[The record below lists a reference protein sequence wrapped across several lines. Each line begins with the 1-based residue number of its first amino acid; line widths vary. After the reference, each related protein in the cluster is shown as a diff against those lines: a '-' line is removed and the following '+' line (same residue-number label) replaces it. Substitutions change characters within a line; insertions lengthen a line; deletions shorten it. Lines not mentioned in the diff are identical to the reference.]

1 MSEVNNISVESI
13 GTPKSTERDLPIDSY
28 IERLNSK
35 LEEFSSTMY
44 VDTEALT
51 NEPKGRESWDEIEH
65 YLKCIRISEEQP
77 ESIVLPYWGSV
88 RLPTSKEL
96 AEPDTE
102 EYTPEEVLGRLFV
115 VNAAL
120 NVEFDYYNKETFK
133 EEVMTLGQLISEV
146 YPGLQGGVKE
156 IRKELEFAFRNP
168 EGFKKKFSEKERLV
182 GGLTRRAF
190 IKKGVETVAASLFVL
205 TSMTLASCSGKQ
217 VQTEPTPIVETYT
230 PVVPIETEEAT
241 LTPTETQE
249 PTPTPTETQEP
260 TPTPTETRELS
271 PTPTK
276 TATRI
281 PFTENHRIS
290 GYRIGNWLRDSETGV
305 IYSTITVT
313 NIMINN
319 IRIDNNEI
327 IFDIS
332 LNLYNRQFNEEV
344 KAKSFTYLEINTKTA
359 ETLKQIEITPQ
370 NVKEILSVEEKY
382 RGTFTVVDNP
392 NFAFDLIENYVDG
405 EINLEF
411 ELYNISKNM
420 AE

>member
-102 EYTPEEVLGRLFV
+102 EYTPEDVLGRLFV

-190 IKKGVETVAASLFVL
+190 IKKGVEATAASLFIL

-241 LTPTETQE
+241 PTPTETQE
-249 PTPTPTETQEP
+249 PTPTPTETQE
-260 TPTPTETRELS
+260 LS
-271 PTPTK
+271 PTPTQTETPEPTTTPTRLPESEDPEVRGYYISDVYDEK
-276 TATRI
+276 TG
-281 PFTENHRIS
+281 TERSLLEVYSAKIESVEITNNGIQVDLLMDFYNIKKSIS
-290 GYRIGNWLRDSETGV
+290 IETDEF
-305 IYSTITVT
+305 IYLEVDPQTYDTITQVT
-313 NIMINN
+313 VDKDIDINKLIDLNREYNIGLTIKDIPKFKSNLIEQFING
-319 IRIDNNEI
+319 
-327 IFDIS
+327 
-332 LNLYNRQFNEEV
+332 EV
-344 KAKSFTYLEINTKTA
+344 DLE
-359 ETLKQIEITPQ
+359 
-370 NVKEILSVEEKY
+370 
-382 RGTFTVVDNP
+382 
-392 NFAFDLIENYVDG
+392 FDLHDVVWG
-405 EINLEF
+405 L
-411 ELYNISKNM
+411 
-420 AE
+420 

>member
-1 MSEVNNISVESI
+1 
-13 GTPKSTERDLPIDSY
+13 
-28 IERLNSK
+28 
-35 LEEFSSTMY
+35 
-44 VDTEALT
+44 
-51 NEPKGRESWDEIEH
+51 
-65 YLKCIRISEEQP
+65 
-77 ESIVLPYWGSV
+77 
-88 RLPTSKEL
+88 
-96 AEPDTE
+96 
-102 EYTPEEVLGRLFV
+102 
-115 VNAAL
+115 
-120 NVEFDYYNKETFK
+120 
-133 EEVMTLGQLISEV
+133 
-146 YPGLQGGVKE
+146 
-156 IRKELEFAFRNP
+156 
-168 EGFKKKFSEKERLV
+168 
-182 GGLTRRAF
+182 
-190 IKKGVETVAASLFVL
+190 
-205 TSMTLASCSGKQ
+205 MTLASCSGKQ

>member
-1 MSEVNNISVESI
+1 MSEINNISVESI
-13 GTPKSTERDLPIDSY
+13 ETSKSTERDLPIDSY

-51 NEPKGRESWDEIEH
+51 NEPEGGESWDKIEH

-77 ESIVLPYWGSV
+77 KSIYLPYWGSV
-88 RLPTSKEL
+88 RLPTPEEL

-102 EYTPEEVLGRLFV
+102 EYTPEDVLGRLFV

-120 NVEFDYYNKETFK
+120 NVEFNYYNKETFK

-190 IKKGVETVAASLFVL
+190 IKKGVEATAASLFIL

-241 LTPTETQE
+241 PTPTETQE
-249 PTPTPTETQEP
+249 PTPTPTETQE
-260 TPTPTETRELS
+260 LS
-271 PTPTK
+271 PTPTQTETPEPTTTPTRLPESEDPEVRGYYISDVYDEK
-276 TATRI
+276 TG
-281 PFTENHRIS
+281 TERSLLEVYSAKIESVEITNNGIQVDLLMDFYNIKKSIS
-290 GYRIGNWLRDSETGV
+290 IETDEF
-305 IYSTITVT
+305 IYLEVDPQTYDTITQVT
-313 NIMINN
+313 VDKDIDINKLIDLNREYNIGLTIKDIPKFKSNLIEQFING
-319 IRIDNNEI
+319 
-327 IFDIS
+327 
-332 LNLYNRQFNEEV
+332 EV
-344 KAKSFTYLEINTKTA
+344 DLE
-359 ETLKQIEITPQ
+359 
-370 NVKEILSVEEKY
+370 
-382 RGTFTVVDNP
+382 
-392 NFAFDLIENYVDG
+392 FDLHDVVWG
-405 EINLEF
+405 L
-411 ELYNISKNM
+411 
-420 AE
+420 

>member
-1 MSEVNNISVESI
+1 MSEINNISVESI
-13 GTPKSTERDLPIDSY
+13 ETSKSTERDLPIDSY

-51 NEPKGRESWDEIEH
+51 NEPEGGESWDKIEH

-77 ESIVLPYWGSV
+77 KSITLPYWGSV
-88 RLPTSKEL
+88 RLPTPEEL

-102 EYTPEEVLGRLFV
+102 EYTPEDVLGRLFV

-120 NVEFDYYNKETFK
+120 NVEFNYYNKETFK

-190 IKKGVETVAASLFVL
+190 IKKGVEATAASLFIL

-241 LTPTETQE
+241 PTPTETQE
-249 PTPTPTETQEP
+249 PTPTPTETQE
-260 TPTPTETRELS
+260 LS
-271 PTPTK
+271 PTPTQTETPEPTTTPTRLPESEDPEVRGYYISDVYDEK
-276 TATRI
+276 TG
-281 PFTENHRIS
+281 TERSLLEVYSAKIESVEITNNGIQVDLLMDFYNIKKSIS
-290 GYRIGNWLRDSETGV
+290 IETDEF
-305 IYSTITVT
+305 IYLEVDPQTYDTITQVT
-313 NIMINN
+313 VDKDIDINKLIDLNREYNIGLTIKDIPKFKSNLIEQFING
-319 IRIDNNEI
+319 
-327 IFDIS
+327 
-332 LNLYNRQFNEEV
+332 EV
-344 KAKSFTYLEINTKTA
+344 DLE
-359 ETLKQIEITPQ
+359 
-370 NVKEILSVEEKY
+370 
-382 RGTFTVVDNP
+382 
-392 NFAFDLIENYVDG
+392 FDLHDVVWG
-405 EINLEF
+405 L
-411 ELYNISKNM
+411 
-420 AE
+420 

>member
-1 MSEVNNISVESI
+1 MSEINNISVESI
-13 GTPKSTERDLPIDSY
+13 ETSKSTERDLPIDSY

-51 NEPKGRESWDEIEH
+51 NEPEGGESWDKIEH

-77 ESIVLPYWGSV
+77 KSIYLPYWGSV
-88 RLPTSKEL
+88 RLPTPEEL
-96 AEPDTE
+96 ADPNTE
-102 EYTPEEVLGRLFV
+102 EYTPEDVLARLFV

-120 NVEFDYYNKETFK
+120 NVEFNYYNKDTSK

-190 IKKGVETVAASLFVL
+190 IKKGVEATAASLFIL

-241 LTPTETQE
+241 PTPTETQE
-249 PTPTPTETQEP
+249 PTPTPTETQE
-260 TPTPTETRELS
+260 LS
-271 PTPTK
+271 PTPTQTETPEPTTTPTRLPESEDPEVRGYYISDVYDEK
-276 TATRI
+276 TG
-281 PFTENHRIS
+281 TERSLLEVYSAKIESVEITNNGIQVDLLMDFYNIKKSIS
-290 GYRIGNWLRDSETGV
+290 IETDEF
-305 IYSTITVT
+305 IYLEVDPQTYDTITQVT
-313 NIMINN
+313 VDKDIDINKLIDLNREYNIGLTIKDIPKFKSNLIEQFING
-319 IRIDNNEI
+319 
-327 IFDIS
+327 
-332 LNLYNRQFNEEV
+332 EV
-344 KAKSFTYLEINTKTA
+344 DLE
-359 ETLKQIEITPQ
+359 
-370 NVKEILSVEEKY
+370 
-382 RGTFTVVDNP
+382 
-392 NFAFDLIENYVDG
+392 FDLHDVVWG
-405 EINLEF
+405 L
-411 ELYNISKNM
+411 
-420 AE
+420 

>member
-190 IKKGVETVAASLFVL
+190 IKKGVEATAASLFIL

-241 LTPTETQE
+241 PTPTETQE
-249 PTPTPTETQEP
+249 PTPTPTETQE
-260 TPTPTETRELS
+260 LS
-271 PTPTK
+271 PTPTQTETPEPTTTPTRLPESEDPEVRGYYISDVYDEK
-276 TATRI
+276 TG
-281 PFTENHRIS
+281 TERSLLEVYSAKIESVEITNNGIQVDLLMDFYNIKKSIS
-290 GYRIGNWLRDSETGV
+290 IETDEF
-305 IYSTITVT
+305 IYLEVDPQTYDTITQVT
-313 NIMINN
+313 VDKDIDINKLIDLNREYNIGLTIKDIPKFKSNLIEQFING
-319 IRIDNNEI
+319 
-327 IFDIS
+327 
-332 LNLYNRQFNEEV
+332 EV
-344 KAKSFTYLEINTKTA
+344 DLE
-359 ETLKQIEITPQ
+359 
-370 NVKEILSVEEKY
+370 
-382 RGTFTVVDNP
+382 
-392 NFAFDLIENYVDG
+392 FDLHDVVWG
-405 EINLEF
+405 L
-411 ELYNISKNM
+411 
-420 AE
+420 